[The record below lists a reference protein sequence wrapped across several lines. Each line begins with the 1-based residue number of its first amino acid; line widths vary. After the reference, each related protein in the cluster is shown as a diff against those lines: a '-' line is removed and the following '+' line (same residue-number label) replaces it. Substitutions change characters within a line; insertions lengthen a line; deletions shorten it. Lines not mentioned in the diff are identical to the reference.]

1 MRAYIF
7 KRENNNFDDIKKDH
21 VIKRKFKTFIAWSQH
36 LMIGTEDL
44 DDKTDSYI
52 LLKFGE
58 ELVTSGLFKDFTP
71 VPYVDYTPDPNRPE
85 KFKNV
90 YK

>member
-1 MRAYIF
+1 MKTYIF
-7 KRENNNFDDIKKDH
+7 KRESNNFDDIVTDP
-21 VIKRKFKTFIAWSQH
+21 VIKSKFKTFITWTDH
-36 LMIGTEDL
+36 LMIGIEL
-44 DDKTDSYI
+44 SDDKTDSYI

-71 VPYVDYTPDPNRPE
+71 VPYVDYMPDPNRPE